1 MKPLDGILVIDLS
14 RILSGPYCSMMMADM
29 GAEVI
34 KVEIPGK
41 GDDTRE
47 FGPPFVNGE
56 STFFM
61 SINRNKKS
69 LTLNLADKEGKE
81 ILRRLIE
88 KGDVVIENFR
98 YGVMDRLGFSYDY
111 IKKINPRA
119 VFCSIS
125 GFGHSGPYR
134 ERPGYDVMIQ
144 GEGGVMSLTG
154 EPGGLPMKVGVSQ
167 ADITAGLLAYSG
179 ILLALISRGKTGEGQ
194 HIDISMLDGQVALL
208 TYHAASYFVTGEN
221 PPRLGNRHPTIA
233 PYEPVKTGDGKEY
246 IILAVGNDSIW
257 QKFCKLVNRG
267 ELITNPMFAT
277 NPKRVENHDAL
288 LPIVEQILS
297 AKSKREWLALLTDA
311 GIPCGDIKTVK
322 EVCTDPQVLARE
334 MVVDLDHSVAGK
346 IKVTGIPIKM
356 SATPGEVL
364 TPPPTLGQHTDEIL
378 SKTLGYSKEKIEE
391 LKKNKVV

>member
-14 RILSGPYCSMMMADM
+14 RILSGPYCTMMLADM

-69 LTLNLADKEGKE
+69 LTLNLADTEGKE

-88 KGDVVIENFR
+88 KGDIVVENFR
-98 YGVMDRLGFSYDY
+98 YGVMNRLGFSYDN

-134 ERPGYDVMIQ
+134 ERPGYDVIIQ

-167 ADITAGLLAYSG
+167 ADITAGLFAYSG

-208 TYHAASYFVTGEN
+208 TYHALSYFVTHEN
-221 PPRLGNRHPTIA
+221 PPRLGSRHPTIA
-233 PYEPVKTGDGKEY
+233 PYEPIKTGDGKEY

-257 QKFCKLVNRG
+257 QKFCKLVNR
-267 ELITNPMFAT
+267 EDLITSPLYVT
-277 NPKRVENHDAL
+277 NRKRVENHDVL
-288 LPIVEQILS
+288 LPVIEQILS
-297 AKSKREWLALLTDA
+297 AKSKREWLNLLTEA

-322 EVCTDPQVLARE
+322 EVVTDPHVLARE
-334 MVVDLDHSVAGK
+334 MVIDLDHPKAGK
-346 IKVTGIPIKM
+346 IKVTGVPIKL

>member
-1 MKPLDGILVIDLS
+1 MKPLDGILVVDLS
-14 RILSGPYCSMMMADM
+14 RILSGPYCTMMMADM

-98 YGVMDRLGFSYDY
+98 YGVMNRLGFSYDN

-144 GEGGVMSLTG
+144 GEGGIMSLTG
-154 EPGGLPMKVGVSQ
+154 EPGGLPMKVAVSL
-167 ADITAGLLAYSG
+167 ADITAGLIAYSG

-221 PPRLGNRHPTIA
+221 PPRLGNRHPTIS

-257 QKFCKLVNRG
+257 QKFCKLVNRE

-297 AKSKREWLALLTDA
+297 AKSKREWLTLLTDA

-322 EVCTDPQVLARE
+322 EVVTDPQVLARD
-334 MVVDLDHSVAGK
+334 MVIDLDHPVAGK

-364 TPPPTLGQHTDEIL
+364 TPPPTLGQHTEEIL
-378 SKTLGYSKEKIEE
+378 AKMLGYSKEKIEE

>member
-1 MKPLDGILVIDLS
+1 MKPLDGILVVDLS
-14 RILSGPYCSMMMADM
+14 RILSGPYCTMMMADM

-98 YGVMDRLGFSYDY
+98 YGVMNRLGFSYDN

-144 GEGGVMSLTG
+144 GEGGIMSLTG
-154 EPGGLPMKVGVSQ
+154 EPGGLPMKVAVSL

-221 PPRLGNRHPTIA
+221 PPRLGNRHPTIS
-233 PYEPVKTGDGKEY
+233 PYEPVKTGDGK
-246 IILAVGNDSIW
+246 
-257 QKFCKLVNRG
+257 
-267 ELITNPMFAT
+267 
-277 NPKRVENHDAL
+277 
-288 LPIVEQILS
+288 
-297 AKSKREWLALLTDA
+297 
-311 GIPCGDIKTVK
+311 
-322 EVCTDPQVLARE
+322 
-334 MVVDLDHSVAGK
+334 
-346 IKVTGIPIKM
+346 
-356 SATPGEVL
+356 
-364 TPPPTLGQHTDEIL
+364 
-378 SKTLGYSKEKIEE
+378 
-391 LKKNKVV
+391 